1 ESELKA
7 SKLRDSAQL
16 RSQNNNGDI
25 CFGSSDG
32 NAASAAPPA
41 STNFDNSVD
50 VLPEIL
56 SHRLPLASR
65 SEPLMDVRYSP
76 GGSGDAASND
86 RGGDADRFA
95 HVSRSAP
102 GGSALV
108 SRAARGLPGALEG
121 AVGHVPQTR
130 LGRGKYQIS
139 FDNAHTPSP
148 STANERRP
156 RGPDKAT
163 TEGMAQALRMVTKSF
178 AIATVIV
185 AGGAAVAVAATF
197 RALDVQTLEDL
208 PVKGKAAIQPRIDAI
223 AQWLS
228 PLNHQ
233 VQQHTHFPGTFL
245 MLLLQ
250 WQHPSLKQSTLHPAY
265 SVGRPHDAAHLPL
278 QATCNHFPGTFLVLL
293 LQRQNSPLW
302 HSALHPPYS
311 VGRPYNAAHPALQQ
325 CKWHLAD
332 GKVQGADGKVQ
343 GADGRVRGADG
354 KVQGTDGK
362 VQGADGKV
370 QGADGKVRGADGKV
384 QGADG
389 KVRGAD
395 GKVRG
400 ADGKVRGADGKVR
413 GADGKVQG
421 ADGNVQGAD
430 GKVQGADGKVRGADG
445 KVQGADG
452 KVRGADG
459 KVRGADGKVQGA
471 DGKVR
476 GADGKVRGA
485 DGKVRGADGKVRG
498 ADGKVQGADG
508 NVQGADGK
516 VQGADGKVRGA
527 DGKVQGADGK
537 ERGAD
542 GKVRGADGKVRGADG
557 KVQGADVALGDPPDD
572 VITPVG
578 ATSAG
583 AGVSGA
589 VARHCYPV
597 VL

>member
-1 ESELKA
+1 MSFLRFRRGSSENSYFNQESELKA

-185 AGGAAVAVAATF
+185 AGGAAVAVAGTF

-233 VQQHTHFPGTFL
+233 VQQVAAE
-245 MLLLQ
+245 
-250 WQHPSLKQSTLHPAY
+250 WQMKEGDQ
-265 SVGRPHDAAHLPL
+265 
-278 QATCNHFPGTFLVLL
+278 
-293 LQRQNSPLW
+293 
-302 HSALHPPYS
+302 SALGS
-311 VGRPYNAAHPALQQ
+311 RFAE
-325 CKWHLAD
+325 W
-332 GKVQGADGKVQ
+332 VQGADGKVQ

-354 KVQGTDGK
+354 KVQGADGKVQGADGK

-389 KVRGAD
+389 KV
-395 GKVRG
+395 
-400 ADGKVRGADGKVR
+400 
-413 GADGKVQG
+413 QG
-421 ADGNVQGAD
+421 AGGTGEEENSAFCGEATHCRAPDSQAVRVAPGRGTGRGEGGRGSGKGRGRGNWLSISLLL
-430 GKVQGADGKVRGADG
+430 
-445 KVQGADG
+445 
-452 KVRGADG
+452 
-459 KVRGADGKVQGA
+459 
-471 DGKVR
+471 
-476 GADGKVRGA
+476 
-485 DGKVRGADGKVRG
+485 
-498 ADGKVQGADG
+498 
-508 NVQGADGK
+508 NP
-516 VQGADGKVRGA
+516 
-527 DGKVQGADGK
+527 
-537 ERGAD
+537 
-542 GKVRGADGKVRGADG
+542 
-557 KVQGADVALGDPPDD
+557 LPPPQS
-572 VITPVG
+572 TPSSSIHSLLLNPLPPPQSTPSSSIHSLLLNPLPPPQSTPSSSIHSLLLNPLPPPQSTPSSSIHSLLLNPLPPPQSTPSSSIHSLLNPLPPPQSTPSSSIHSLLLNPLPPPQSTPSSSIHSLLLNPLPPPKSTPSSPSYRSSLPHSSPTLPPHPPRYNHLSTT
-578 ATSAG
+578 TSP
-583 AGVSGA
+583 
-589 VARHCYPV
+589 RWYCM
-597 VL
+597 

>member
-1 ESELKA
+1 
-7 SKLRDSAQL
+7 
-16 RSQNNNGDI
+16 
-25 CFGSSDG
+25 
-32 NAASAAPPA
+32 
-41 STNFDNSVD
+41 
-50 VLPEIL
+50 
-56 SHRLPLASR
+56 
-65 SEPLMDVRYSP
+65 MDVRYSP

-185 AGGAAVAVAATF
+185 AGGAAVAVAGTF

-233 VQQHTHFPGTFL
+233 VQQVAAE
-245 MLLLQ
+245 
-250 WQHPSLKQSTLHPAY
+250 WQMKEGDQ
-265 SVGRPHDAAHLPL
+265 
-278 QATCNHFPGTFLVLL
+278 
-293 LQRQNSPLW
+293 
-302 HSALHPPYS
+302 SALGS
-311 VGRPYNAAHPALQQ
+311 RFAEPYNAAHPALQQ

-332 GKVQGADGKVQ
+332 GKVQGAD
-343 GADGRVRGADG
+343 
-354 KVQGTDGK
+354 DGK

-370 QGADGKVRGADGKV
+370 QGADGKV
-384 QGADG
+384 
-389 KVRGAD
+389 
-395 GKVRG
+395 
-400 ADGKVRGADGKVR
+400 
-413 GADGKVQG
+413 
-421 ADGNVQGAD
+421 QGAD
-430 GKVQGADGKVRGADG
+430 GKVQ
-445 KVQGADG
+445 
-452 KVRGADG
+452 
-459 KVRGADGKVQGA
+459 
-471 DGKVR
+471 
-476 GADGKVRGA
+476 
-485 DGKVRGADGKVRG
+485 
-498 ADGKVQGADG
+498 
-508 NVQGADGK
+508 
-516 VQGADGKVRGA
+516 
-527 DGKVQGADGK
+527 
-537 ERGAD
+537 
-542 GKVRGADGKVRGADG
+542 GADGKVRGADG

-578 ATSAG
+578 VTSAG

-597 VL
+597 VLGSGKGRGRGNWLSISLLLNPLPPPQSTPSSSIHSLLLNPLPPPQSTPSSSIHSLLLNPLPPPQSTPSSSIHSLLLNPLPPPQSTPSSSIHSLLLNPLPPPQSTPSSSIHSLLLNPLPPPQSTPSSIHSLLLNPLPPPQSTPSSSSLNPLPPPQSTPLLNPLLLLNPLPPPKSTPSSPSYRSSLPHSSPTLPPHPPRYNHLSTTTSPRCNMTSLPSHFPTFPFPPLPSPYSPPLFSPLSSHLPP